1 MKFDII
7 VVGGG
12 LVGYSF
18 ALDLAQK
25 KPNFTIGI
33 LEHKEYQMLEH
44 INLDSRIYAISP
56 DNIRYLESLGLEIDQ
71 SRVGTIKK
79 MDVFGDQNGNI
90 IFDNKIAKQLFL
102 AKTIE
107 YNNLQNSLYLKL
119 KTIANISLIYDN
131 LKEISYK
138 DNDIVL
144 IGSKDSYISKLVV
157 GADGANSFIRASSQ
171 IEIEEINYQ
180 ERGVVANFECQY
192 HHNNTAYQWFSA
204 RGVLAY
210 LPLSNNQISIVWATK
225 EYQKLTSLS
234 DEDFSLEVEAMGAGK
249 LGKLKLITKAQVFPL
264 RLYMLKNIY
273 ANKIALIGDAAH
285 TIHPLAGQGVN
296 LGFADAQV
304 LATILSKCESYQVGD
319 SVILRKYNNLR
330 ISEIRRMQLTC
341 HALYRLFGLKKPLF
355 KKVRNSGLNFVN
367 LIPAVKKY
375 LINAT

>member
-25 KPNFTIGI
+25 KPNFTIAI
-33 LEHKEYQMLEH
+33 LEHKEFQLLEYN
-44 INLDSRIYAISP
+44 NLDSRIYVISP
-56 DNIRYLESLGLEIDQ
+56 GNIRYLESLGVEIDQ

-119 KTIANISLIYDN
+119 KTIANISLIYDK
-131 LKEISYK
+131 LKEITYK
-138 DNDIVL
+138 NNDIILV
-144 IGSKDSYISKLVV
+144 GSKYSYIAKLVV
-157 GADGANSFIRASSQ
+157 GADGANSFIRGSSQ
-171 IEIEEINYQ
+171 TEIAEINYQ
-180 ERGVVANFECQY
+180 ERAVVANFECQY
-192 HHNNTAYQWFSA
+192 HHNNIAYQWFGV

-225 EYQKLTSLS
+225 EYQKLISLS
-234 DEDFSLEVEAMGAGK
+234 DEDLALEVEAMGVGK
-249 LGKLKLITKAQVFPL
+249 LGKLKIITKAQVFQL
-264 RLYMLKNIY
+264 RLYMLKKIY

-296 LGFADAQV
+296 LGFADAQA
-304 LATILSKCESYQVGD
+304 LAKILSKCESYQVGD
-319 SVILRKYNNLR
+319 GAVLRKYNNLR

-341 HALYRLFGLKKPLF
+341 HALYLLFGFKTPLLKT
-355 KKVRNSGLNFVN
+355 VRNSGLNFIN
-367 LIPAVKKY
+367 LISAVKKY

>member
-18 ALDLAQK
+18 VLDLAQK

-33 LEHKEYQMLEH
+33 LEHKEFEV
-44 INLDSRIYAISP
+44 IKNNNLDSRIYAISP

-71 SRVGTIKK
+71 SRIGTIKK

-107 YNNLQNSLYLKL
+107 YSNLQNTLNQKL
-119 KTIANISLIYDN
+119 KTIANISFIYDD
-131 LKEISYK
+131 LKEIKYK

-144 IGSKDSYISKLVV
+144 IGSKGSYIAKLVV
-157 GADGANSFIRASSQ
+157 GADGANSFIRQNSIFEVDEVS
-171 IEIEEINYQ
+171 YQ
-180 ERGVVANFECQY
+180 ECGVVANFECQY
-192 HHNNTAYQWFSA
+192 YHNNTAYQWFTP

-210 LPLSNNQISIVWATK
+210 LPLPNNQISIVWATN
-225 EYQKLTSLS
+225 EYQKLIGLNG
-234 DEDFSLEVEAMGAGK
+234 EEFALEVEAMGASK
-249 LGKLKLITKAQVFPL
+249 LGKLKLITQAQVFPL
-264 RLYMLKNIY
+264 RLYMLKKIY

-296 LGFADAQV
+296 LGFTDARI
-304 LATILSKCESYQVGD
+304 LARILSKCESYQVGD
-319 SVILRKYNNLR
+319 SVILSKYNNLR
-330 ISEIRRMQLTC
+330 VSEIRLMQLTC
-341 HALYRLFGLKKPLF
+341 HSLYRLFGFKNQLL
-355 KKVRNSGLNFVN
+355 KKVRNNGLNFVN
-367 LIPAVKKY
+367 LFSSVKKY